1 VAVGYV
7 FALPPKIEVVEDPS
21 TGSATITWYESSL
34 LWRTSERTILALN
47 SAPWHQTGVRPFAWD
62 YFELEWA
69 HLRLA
74 VARGVTVTQRTGPP
88 SREQNVPIGW
98 NALDPKRHLQ
108 VHLHRCQDDG
118 LLGDPDETLDWHS
131 IIGQPQ
137 RIESEKFVLYLGP
150 TDLAVEFSKKQQ
162 KAVQVTPRENGV
174 TFQQIDGYAEVDVTL
189 SSPGKPAAYCYDVRP
204 DEWMEELKEHEPVE
218 VDPSSTVIR
227 IVHTRDVKIHLRAH
241 EGQKDALIVEA
252 CEVSKLSDV
261 PLQGFALGNADF
273 PHLRFRRH
281 SIDDLIPS
289 NRQPWVIALFELAIN
304 FIPVVGVVYD
314 LGQLAYAA
322 ATGKTFFGYNVDEDE
337 LLLMGITT
345 AVGLG
350 ISAAGARSL
359 RKIVRGTKLE
369 AAAKDATLTEIARI
383 ADAGYVEAVGHLP
396 PRQWDDWLGA
406 LDRHLRDPVAFPVPK
421 LVDKFTDIV
430 NDAYLVAVERRLLK
444 KVFKAD
450 FSGFRDADLAAAYNR
465 YLQSKLRKKL
475 PALDPASW
483 AKKAVSG
490 LPNRLLSRALGDD
503 FVEVINRAER
513 ADLLPLR
520 LTKRHIE
527 AYDLLVTRGVEDY
540 GTLRNLRNDLK
551 KKVPDLGQIFEID
564 HLLEQRFWRNNP
576 NLTTAFDEKGLGM
589 AFVVPKN
596 PAVSREMFIT
606 AGGQRIRYVHNV
618 KTRMLK
624 ELIPNG
630 AETLVTVQEM
640 WDAHVHV
647 LRSLGTHESLINGR
661 LVKDFRLMAK
671 QLGQKL
677 DTRFPRPGAMRHT
690 GGWPRFVEDPTTGAW
705 VRL

>member
-1 VAVGYV
+1 MVYL
-7 FALPPKIEVVEDPS
+7 FALPPKVEVVEDPS

-34 LWRTSERTILALN
+34 QWRTSNRTILALN
-47 SAPWHQTGVRPFAWD
+47 SPPWHQIGVRPFAWD

-88 SREQNVPIGW
+88 GREQNVPIGW
-98 NALDPKRHLQ
+98 NALDPKRYPQ
-108 VHLHRCQDDG
+108 VHLHRCQDEG
-118 LLGDPDETLDWHS
+118 LLGDPDETLDWYS

-137 RIESEKFVLYLGP
+137 RIEQEKFLLSL
-150 TDLAVEFSKKQQ
+150 TSNDDAIEDWKKQQ
-162 KAVQVTPRENGV
+162 KAVQVTPGENAV
-174 TFQQIDGYAEVDVTL
+174 TFQQIDGFAKVDVTL
-189 SSPGKPAAYCYDVRP
+189 SNPGNPSAYCYDVRP
-204 DEWMEELKEHEPVE
+204 EEWMEELKEHEFID

-227 IVHTRDVKIHLRAH
+227 IVHTRDVKIRLRAH
-241 EGQKDALIVEA
+241 EDQKDALIVEA
-252 CEVSKLSDV
+252 CEVSRLSDV
-261 PLQGFALGNADF
+261 PPQGAALGKADF

-281 SIDDLIPS
+281 AIDELIPS

-322 ATGKTFFGYNVDEDE
+322 ATGKTFFGYNVSEEE

-345 AVGLG
+345 AIGLG
-350 ISAAGARSL
+350 VSAAGVRSL
-359 RKIVRGTKLE
+359 RKIVQGTRLE
-369 AAAKDATLTEIARI
+369 AATEDATLSQIRRI

-396 PRQWDDWLGA
+396 PRQWDDLLSA
-406 LDRHLRDPVAFPVPK
+406 FDRHLRDPIAFPLPK
-421 LVDKFTDIV
+421 LVDKFTNVV
-430 NDAYLVAVERRLLK
+430 NDAYLVAVERRVMR
-444 KVFKAD
+444 KVFKPD
-450 FSGFRDADLAAAYNR
+450 FTGFRDADLAAAYNR
-465 YLQSKLRKKL
+465 YLQPKLRKKL

-483 AKKAVSG
+483 AKKANRG
-490 LPNRLLSRALGDD
+490 LPKQLLRRALGDE

-513 ADLLPLR
+513 ADVLPRR
-520 LTKRHIE
+520 LTKKHID
-527 AYDLLVTRGVEDY
+527 AYDFLVARGVEDY
-540 GTLRNLRNDLK
+540 GTLRNLRNNLK
-551 KKVPDLGQIFEID
+551 NKVPDVGKIFEID

-596 PAVSREMFIT
+596 PAVSREMFIM

-618 KTRMLK
+618 KTNMLK

-647 LRSLGTHESLINGR
+647 LRSLGTHESLIKGR

-671 QLGQKL
+671 QLGQSL

-705 VRL
+705 TRL